1 MTLYSLFHPLVV
13 YVAAARVDAAQG
25 KDVENGAFYS
35 HVMRELDTIR
45 RKGGSVPEL
54 AEAVETACAY
64 TAFYIDYMVHEGPFS
79 FSAQWQDIGRSKYHE
94 LAGDEK
100 FFDYM
105 QLFLDD
111 ESATATDHLRLMHAM
126 VNSGFSGAYQ
136 RRAVELE
143 ALLRRVSARI
153 GVAAEADAKAALLTG
168 NRAALTAMRAVHP
181 MRVGVLCLF
190 LGLALFLSASTY
202 YLYMYRQS
210 TAELRDV
217 LSSIRTAVMEDAM
230 LHAHNSD
237 SLVVSP
243 YSMGHRSDEPEP
255 APAETPTAAPE
266 PAPAAPE
273 AAPQAADPERL
284 LQPMNADDDDDDSP
298 AAPEASPQS

>member
-153 GVAAEADAKAALLTG
+153 GVAKEADAAAQLLHHNAAPLKPMKPVRPARKGVLAVMTGAALL
-168 NRAALTAMRAVHP
+168 ALSS
-181 MRVGVLCLF
+181 GC
-190 LGLALFLSASTY
+190 
-202 YLYMYRQS
+202 YLYLYSHATAPLRS
-210 TAELRDV
+210 TLESTRTMV
-217 LSSIRTAVMEDAM
+217 LEEAFI
-230 LHAHNSD
+230 HAHNTD

-243 YSMGHRSDEPEP
+243 YTVDGTHKPAAEQTEP
-255 APAETPTAAPE
+255 APAEE
-266 PAPAAPE
+266 P
-273 AAPQAADPERL
+273 
-284 LQPMNADDDDDDSP
+284 QPNRDADDDSDADDARATEPEDLLRPDDSGT
-298 AAPEASPQS
+298 ETQQETQQSA